1 MKTNETQTSS
11 LSDELNVVSKNVFGI
26 TDEGLKS
33 FFLKEAVLLVP
44 SYCTPNRNEFQ
55 ILSILLKEYKKIL
68 EFFTQLN
75 SFPWKLGIPDMH
87 DVCIPYLL
95 QDSLSAKERKRVGGE
110 ISRHIHFLTLL
121 VSKSRKNCINIIF
134 NAKITCRAFSGNIRM
149 KKKGFEKT
157 FLPGQGLASLRCA
170 CFFRPLSTDGN
181 KIRPKHFFPSSCFI
195 SIVIK

>member
-1 MKTNETQTSS
+1 MKTNETQTSA
-11 LSDELNVVSKNVFGI
+11 LSDELNVISKSVFSI

-33 FFLKEAVLLVP
+33 FFLKEAVLLIP

-75 SFPWKLGIPDMH
+75 SFPWKLGIPDIH

-110 ISRHIHFLTLL
+110 ISRHLHFLTLL
-121 VSKSRKNCINIIF
+121 ISNQHISKELYKYYTQCEDSLSRILRKYPDEE
-134 NAKITCRAFSGNIRM
+134 
-149 KKKGFEKT
+149 KG
-157 FLPGQGLASLRCA
+157 
-170 CFFRPLSTDGN
+170 D
-181 KIRPKHFFPSSCFI
+181 
-195 SIVIK
+195 